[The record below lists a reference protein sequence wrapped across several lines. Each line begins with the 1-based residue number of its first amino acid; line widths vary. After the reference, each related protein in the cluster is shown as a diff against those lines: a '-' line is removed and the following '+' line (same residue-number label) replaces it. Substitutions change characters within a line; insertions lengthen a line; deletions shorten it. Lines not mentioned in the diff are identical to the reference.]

1 MRMRSVWTRRPL
13 NREQTPTSVVVRV
26 LALSV
31 YLPTLLAEIG
41 IGATLPLFALSALS
55 LGEPAAVA
63 SIAVA
68 VYSGGRMVGSA
79 LGGVVSTKRGPIPAT
94 FGGYSV
100 LAAGAVLCS
109 TAGQLAVL
117 AGGVAVIGMGH
128 GGVHVARQAHI
139 DAVAPLAIRA
149 RSLTTL
155 AGTWRIGN
163 FVGPFAGAGIIHL
176 AGLPAAY
183 VFAAAMVFAGTVAL
197 IFTAPRHLTIPRSQR
212 PPVHIGSVLKPQWR
226 VLSTLGVGVLL
237 MGALR
242 QARVVVIPLW
252 AEHIGMSDSSAS
264 LVFGLATAID
274 MAMFIPAGYVMDRL
288 GRVWTAVP
296 SAIALAA
303 GASLLPF
310 TSQPWQVATVA
321 LLIGCGHGWGSGI
334 VMTLGADAAP
344 EQGRAVFLGAW
355 SILQDVG
362 GLLGPVIVAAGAAIA
377 LPLGFFAVGGVGVA
391 TAGTLY
397 RFTPRWRLASSSRA

>member
-1 MRMRSVWTRRPL
+1 
-13 NREQTPTSVVVRV
+13 VRV

-41 IGATLPLFALSALS
+41 VGATLPLFALSALA

-68 VYSGGRMVGSA
+68 VYSAGRMAGSA
-79 LGGVVSTKRGPIPAT
+79 LGGVGATRRGPVPTTFAAYAVLASGAALSAT
-94 FGGYSV
+94 AVHVSV
-100 LAAGAVLCS
+100 LAL
-109 TAGQLAVL
+109 
-117 AGGVAVIGMGH
+117 GVAIIGIGH

-139 DAVAPLAIRA
+139 DAVAPLRIRA

-155 AGTWRIGN
+155 AGIWRIGN
-163 FVGPFAGAGIIHL
+163 FVGPFVGAAIIF
-176 AGLPAAY
+176 ASGLPAAY
-183 VFAAAMVFAGTVAL
+183 VFAASMVCLGILCLV
-197 IFTAPRHLTIPRSQR
+197 FTAPRHLSIPRSQR
-212 PPVHIGSVLKPQWR
+212 PHVRVAEVLKPQMG
-226 VLSTLGVGVLL
+226 VLSTLGIGVLL

-252 AEHIGMSDSSAS
+252 AVHIGMSDSGAS
-264 LVFGLATAID
+264 LVFGLATA
-274 MAMFIPAGYVMDRL
+274 AM
-288 GRVWTAVP
+288 
-296 SAIALAA
+296 
-303 GASLLPF
+303 LPM
-310 TSQPWQVATVA
+310 TSSPGQVAVA
-321 LLIGCGHGWGSGI
+321 ALIIGCGHGWGSGV

-344 EQGRAVFLGAW
+344 EKGKAVFLGAW
-355 SILQDVG
+355 SILQDAG

-397 RFTPRWRLASSSRA
+397 RFTPRWRLPDSSRA

>member
-1 MRMRSVWTRRPL
+1 MRSMARRRGRPL
-13 NREQTPTSVVVRV
+13 SRQDASDPGVVRV

-79 LGGVVSTKRGPIPAT
+79 LGGWASTRRGPIPAT
-94 FGGYSV
+94 FGAY
-100 LAAGAVLCS
+100 
-109 TAGQLAVL
+109 AVL
-117 AGGVAVIGMGH
+117 AGGAVVSAIAGQVAVLALGVAVIGIGH

-139 DAVAPLAIRA
+139 DAVAPLKIRA

-155 AGTWRIGN
+155 AGSWRIGN
-163 FVGPFAGAGIIHL
+163 FVGPFAGAVIIQ
-176 AGLPAAY
+176 ASGLPAAY
-183 VFAAAMVFAGTVAL
+183 VFAAAMVCVGIVTLV
-197 IFTAPRHLTIPRSQR
+197 FTAPRHLSIPRAHR
-212 PPVHIGSVLKPQWR
+212 PQVRVGEVLRPQWDIF
-226 VLSTLGVGVLL
+226 STLGVGVLL

-252 AEHIGMSDSSAS
+252 AAHIGMSDSGAS
-264 LVFGLATAID
+264 LVFGVATAID
-274 MAMFIPAGYVMDRL
+274 MAMFVPAGYVMDRF

-303 GASLLPF
+303 GASLLPA
-310 TSQPWQVATVA
+310 TSQPWQVAAVVV
-321 LLIGCGHGWGSGI
+321 LIGFGNGWGSGI

-344 EQGRAVFLGAW
+344 EQGKAVFLGAW
-355 SILQDVG
+355 SILQDAG
-362 GLLGPVIVAAGAAIA
+362 GLLGPVVVAAGAAIA
-377 LPLGFFAVGGVGVA
+377 LPLGFFAVGAVGAA
-391 TAGTLY
+391 TAGVLY
-397 RFTPRWRLASSSRA
+397 TFTPRWALPESSRA

>member
-1 MRMRSVWTRRPL
+1 
-13 NREQTPTSVVVRV
+13 VRV

-41 IGATLPLFALSALS
+41 IGATLPIFALSALS

-63 SIAVA
+63 SLAVA
-68 VYSGGRMVGSA
+68 VYSAGRMAGSA
-79 LGGVVSTKRGPIPAT
+79 LGGWAATRWGPIPAT
-94 FGGYSV
+94 FGTYV
-100 LAAGAVLCS
+100 
-109 TAGQLAVL
+109 VL
-117 AGGVAVIGMGH
+117 AGGAVVCATAGEIASLALGVAIIGIGH

-139 DAVAPLAIRA
+139 DAVAPPGARG

-163 FVGPFAGAGIIHL
+163 FVGPFAGAAIIH
-176 AGLPAAY
+176 ASGLTAAY
-183 VFAAAMVFAGTVAL
+183 VFAAVLVAL
-197 IFTAPRHLTIPRSQR
+197 GIVTLVFTAPRHLTIPRAQR
-212 PPVHIGSVLKPQWR
+212 APVRVGAVLVPQLR
-226 VLSTLGVGVLL
+226 VLSTLGAGVLL

-252 AEHIGMSDSSAS
+252 AAHMGMTDSGVS

-274 MAMFIPAGYVMDRL
+274 MAMFIPAGYVMDRF

-303 GASLLPF
+303 GAALLPA
-310 TSQPWQVATVA
+310 TSQTWQVAAVA
-321 LLIGCGHGWGSGI
+321 VLIGLGHGWGSGV

-344 EQGRAVFLGAW
+344 EHGKAVFLGAW
-355 SILQDVG
+355 SILQDAG

-377 LPLGFFAVGGVGVA
+377 LPLGFFAVGGLGVA

-397 RFTPRWRLASSSRA
+397 KFTPRWRLPDSSRA

>member
-1 MRMRSVWTRRPL
+1 
-13 NREQTPTSVVVRV
+13 VVRV

-41 IGATLPLFALSALS
+41 VGATLPLFALSALS

-68 VYSGGRMVGSA
+68 VYSGGRIVGSA
-79 LGGVVSTKRGPIPAT
+79 LGGLASTRRGPIPAT
-94 FGGYSV
+94 FAAYVV
-100 LAAGAVLCS
+100 LASGAVFCA
-109 TAGQLAVL
+109 TASHLAML
-117 AGGVAVIGMGH
+117 ALGVAIIGVGH

-139 DAVAPLAIRA
+139 DAVAPLKIRA

-163 FVGPFAGAGIIHL
+163 FVGPVAGAAIIH
-176 AGLPAAY
+176 ASGLSAAY
-183 VFAAAMVFAGTVAL
+183 VFAASMVGLGILSLV
-197 IFTAPRHLTIPRSQR
+197 FTAPPHLSIPRLQR
-212 PPVHIGSVLKPQWR
+212 PQVHVREVLKPQWG

-252 AEHIGMSDSSAS
+252 AAHIGMSDSGAS
-264 LVFGLATAID
+264 LVFGVATAID
-274 MAMFIPAGYVMDRL
+274 MAMFIPAGYVMDRF

-296 SAIALAA
+296 SAIMLGVGAATLPLTSSPSQIAVAAL
-303 GASLLPF
+303 
-310 TSQPWQVATVA
+310 V
-321 LLIGCGHGWGSGI
+321 IGCGHGWGSGI

-344 EQGRAVFLGAW
+344 EKGKAVFLGAW
-355 SILQDVG
+355 SILQDAG

-397 RFTPRWRLASSSRA
+397 KFTPRWRLPDSSRA

>member
-1 MRMRSVWTRRPL
+1 M
-13 NREQTPTSVVVRV
+13 VRV

-41 IGATLPLFALSALS
+41 IGATLPLFALSALA

-68 VYSGGRMVGSA
+68 VYSGGRMAGSA
-79 LGGVVSTKRGPIPAT
+79 LGGVLATRRGPIPTT
-94 FGGYSV
+94 FAAYTV
-100 LAAGAVLCS
+100 LASGAVLS
-109 TAGQLAVL
+109 ATAVHLSMLAL
-117 AGGVAVIGMGH
+117 GVAIIGIGH

-139 DAVAPLAIRA
+139 DAVAPLRIRA

-155 AGTWRIGN
+155 AGIWRIGN
-163 FVGPFAGAGIIHL
+163 FVGPFVGAAIIH
-176 AGLPAAY
+176 ASGLPAAY
-183 VFAAAMVFAGTVAL
+183 VFAAVMVCLGILSLV
-197 IFTAPRHLTIPRSQR
+197 FTAPRHLSIPRSQR
-212 PPVHIGSVLKPQWR
+212 ARVRVVEVLRPQLG

-252 AEHIGMSDSSAS
+252 AVHIGMSDSGAS

-274 MAMFIPAGYVMDRL
+274 MAMFIPAGYVMDRF

-296 SAIALAA
+296 SAMALGVGAA
-303 GASLLPF
+303 MLPF
-310 TSQPWQVATVA
+310 TSSPGQVAVA
-321 LLIGCGHGWGSGI
+321 ALVIGCGHGWGSGI

-344 EQGRAVFLGAW
+344 EQGKAVFLGAW
-355 SILQDVG
+355 SILQDAG
-362 GLLGPVIVAAGAAIA
+362 GLLGPVIVAAGAVIA

-397 RFTPRWRLASSSRA
+397 RFTPRWRLPDSSRA